1 MASVLLI
8 ARQKTLPGS
17 TRLRTFMR
25 SSMHWTNTFVLIRC
39 RRW

>member
-25 SSMHWTNTFVLIRC
+25 SSMH
-39 RRW
+39 